1 MFNGLKKLRENY
13 GFTKSEIATYL
24 GVTVQAIS
32 KIEKDKKVKVE
43 YIFILSKVYGT
54 SIEELKKAI
63 EKRYD

>member
-32 KIEKDKKVKVE
+32 KIEKAKKVKVE

-54 SIEELKKAI
+54 SIEE
-63 EKRYD
+63 